1 MTFNDMTPDKITNLS
16 PSEFIKNFS
25 TILPGKITMKN
36 ESEHITETA
45 VKTPKVPHEEN
56 NPVPVLS
63 ESKALSLR
71 KVLVEIVSEETKEG
85 GIIFN
90 AAIELLKKY
99 LA

>member
-25 TILPGKITMKN
+25 SILPGKITMKN
-36 ESEHITETA
+36 ESEHITEAT

-56 NPVPVLS
+56 KPVLS
-63 ESKALSLR
+63 EPKTLSLR

-90 AAIELLKKY
+90 AVAELFKKY